1 MAKNTATSGV
11 SRTGVH
17 WEATTAPRTRA
28 GDWDHA
34 KRHFRTRNAKDW
46 VNIFTLFPEV
56 GEAILRDI
64 AHKGH
69 WERQRRDGKA
79 SKPGRRPSTIGGT
92 LEDLYRI
99 TAPEYSVEAFPQ
111 AFSFLG
117 LGSVNKVARG
127 AGIAKSVLYRA
138 VNGEEKPSMHL
149 MEQVADYAGMS
160 PAYFKEWRIAYVL
173 TAMDEIMQARPEIC
187 LRWAKGVGTLE
198 SRAMAVSS

>member
-1 MAKNTATSGV
+1 M
-11 SRTGVH
+11 
-17 WEATTAPRTRA
+17 
-28 GDWDHA
+28 
-34 KRHFRTRNAKDW
+34 
-46 VNIFTLFPEV
+46 
-56 GEAILRDI
+56 
-64 AHKGH
+64 
-69 WERQRRDGKA
+69 
-79 SKPGRRPSTIGGT
+79 
-92 LEDLYRI
+92 
-99 TAPEYSVEAFPQ
+99 EAFPQ

-198 SRAMAVSS
+198 SRAMAVAP